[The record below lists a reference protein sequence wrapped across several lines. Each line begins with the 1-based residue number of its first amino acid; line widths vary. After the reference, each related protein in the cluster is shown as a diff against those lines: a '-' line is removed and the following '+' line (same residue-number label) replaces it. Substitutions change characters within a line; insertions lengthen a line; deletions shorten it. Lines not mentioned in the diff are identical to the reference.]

1 MKRDHASDP
10 SRRGFLKGAAAL
22 AGGSVFAGTSTI
34 FSSLR
39 AFAQDPPSGC
49 PAPPTGGAHF
59 VPGSDTRPVILRK
72 SINALTPAELTKLQS
87 AYTALRALPATD
99 KRTWVLQADMHALFC
114 DSCTTSPT
122 DIHGSWNF
130 FPWHRAYLYYYE
142 RILGSLAGD
151 INHFRLPYW
160 DWENIRTLPASY
172 RSPGSAANPL
182 WDGTRNAGMA
192 GGGNLPVADG
202 TTARINTLNL
212 LTDFAS
218 FGGNS
223 FSAGAM
229 ENNPHG
235 TIHMD
240 VGQSA
245 FPFHDM
251 GNLGYA
257 ARDPLFFAHHCNI
270 DKLWSG
276 WNDLAGGGGL
286 PPNAY
291 KNPTDAAFLNARWS
305 FYDENQQVVSMSAA
319 DVLDHNAN
327 LRYTYKVPIFRVPPL
342 QLIWVCKLICCLPD
356 PDPGPVLEVTERI
369 REEALNAVRQQ
380 STMLLVLQGVPVP
393 PNASGVFEVLSVR
406 GERRIHLGSIG
417 IVEHGEGRHMKQH
430 GLQTVVL
437 DITQAAG
444 DLLAKEKPATLRV
457 IRRPAEQKPGIAA
470 EITRPGQKLEY
481 AFELKAEH
489 AEIRAQKR

>member
-1 MKRDHASDP
+1 MKHDNSSGP

-22 AGGSVFAGTSTI
+22 AGGSVFAGPSTV

-39 AFAQDPPSGC
+39 AFAQDPPNGC
-49 PAPPTGGAHF
+49 PAPPTGGTHF
-59 VPGSDTRPVILRK
+59 VPGSDTRPIVLRK

-87 AYTALRALPATD
+87 AYTALRALPASD
-99 KRTWVLQADMHALFC
+99 KRTWLLQADMHALYC
-114 DSCTTSPT
+114 GSCTTSPM

-160 DWENIRTLPASY
+160 DWENVRTLPTSY
-172 RSPGSAANPL
+172 RSPGSSTNPL
-182 WDGTRNAGMA
+182 WDGTRNGGMA
-192 GGGNLPVADG
+192 SGGNLPAADG
-202 TTARINTLNL
+202 TASRINTLYM

-218 FGGNS
+218 FGGS
-223 FSAGAM
+223 GAISGAM

-240 VGQSA
+240 VGQVVL
-245 FPFHDM
+245 PHHDM

-270 DKLWSG
+270 DKLWSA

-291 KNPTDAAFLNARWS
+291 KNPTDAGFLNARWS
-305 FYDENQQVVSMSAA
+305 FYDETQTVVSMSGS

-327 LRYTYKVPIFRVPPL
+327 LRYTYKNPVFRIPPL
-342 QLIWVCKLICCLPD
+342 QLIWICKLICCLPD
-356 PDPGPVLEVTERI
+356 PDPGPILDVSEQV
-369 REEALNAVRQQ
+369 REAALTAVRQQ
-380 STMLLVLQGVPVP
+380 STMLLVLQGVPIP
-393 PNASGVFEVLSVR
+393 ADATGVFEILAVR
-406 GERRIHLGSIG
+406 GERRIPLGSIG
-417 IVEHGEGRHMKQH
+417 IVENGGGRHAKQH

-444 DLLAKEKPATLRV
+444 DLLAKQKPATLRV
-457 IRRPAEQKPGIAA
+457 VRRPAEQKPGIAA

-481 AFELKAEH
+481 AFELKAER

>member
-1 MKRDHASDP
+1 MKHDDRGGP
-10 SRRGFLKGAAAL
+10 SRRRFLQSAAAL
-22 AGGSVFAGTSTI
+22 AGGSVFAGSNTVFST
-34 FSSLR
+34 LK

-49 PAPPTGGAHF
+49 PAPPTGGTHF
-59 VPGSDTRPVILRK
+59 VPGSDTRPIVLRK
-72 SINALTPAELTKLQS
+72 SISALTPAELTKLQS

-151 INHFRLPYW
+151 INHFRMPYW
-160 DWENIRTLPASY
+160 DWENVRTLPSPY
-172 RSPGSAANPL
+172 QSPGSAANPL
-182 WDGTRNAGMA
+182 WNGNRNSGMA

-202 TTARINTLNL
+202 TTSRINTLNL
-212 LTDFAS
+212 ITDFATFGGSSS
-218 FGGNS
+218 FGG
-223 FSAGAM
+223 AM
-229 ENNPHG
+229 ESNPHG

-240 VGQSA
+240 VGQA
-245 FPFHDM
+245 APPFHDM

-286 PPNAY
+286 PANAY
-291 KNPTDAAFLNARWS
+291 KNPTDAGFLNARWS
-305 FYDENQQVVSMSAA
+305 FYDENQQIVSMSAA

-356 PDPGPVLEVTERI
+356 PDPGPFLEISEKVRA
-369 REEALNAVRQQ
+369 EALTAVRQQ

-393 PNASGVFEVLSVR
+393 PNATGTFEVLAVR
-406 GERRIHLGSIG
+406 GERRIALGSMS
-417 IVEHGEGRHMKQH
+417 VVPHGEGRQGKQH

-437 DITQAAG
+437 DITHAAG

-457 IRRPAEQKPGIAA
+457 VRRPAEQKPGIAG
-470 EITRPGQKLEY
+470 EILRPGQKLEA